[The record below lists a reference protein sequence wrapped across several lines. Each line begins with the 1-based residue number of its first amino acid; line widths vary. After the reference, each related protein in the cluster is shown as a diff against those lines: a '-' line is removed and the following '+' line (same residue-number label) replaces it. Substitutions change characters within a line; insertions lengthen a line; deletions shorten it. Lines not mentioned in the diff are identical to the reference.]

1 MCGLKLRHSQDI
13 DMERS
18 SREANLWVWG
28 SKNKVRMKIGSHP
41 SG

>member
-1 MCGLKLRHSQDI
+1 MCELKLRCSQDI

-28 SKNKVRMKIGSHP
+28 SKDKVRMKI
-41 SG
+41 